1 MSELLNNQEFEVCCR
16 FLQGTPA
23 RKPTHVCVILH
34 LAFSF
39 SAPDLLFAVW
49 LLAIKPMN
57 PRILFVD
64 DEPPV
69 REMLSLYFR
78 NKGYDV
84 SSVATGG
91 EAIEAADNERFN
103 AAILDLNLGPE
114 SGLELLGFL
123 KSNYPEVPVIVFTGM
138 PDLKQQ
144 AMAGGA
150 DAFMSKTDSIEKLF
164 DEVARHIPQG

>member
-1 MSELLNNQEFEVCCR
+1 
-16 FLQGTPA
+16 
-23 RKPTHVCVILH
+23 
-34 LAFSF
+34 
-39 SAPDLLFAVW
+39 
-49 LLAIKPMN
+49 MN

-78 NKGYDV
+78 KKGYLV

-138 PDLKQQ
+138 PDLRQQ
-144 AMAGGA
+144 AIAGGA
-150 DAFMSKTDSIEKLF
+150 DAFMSKADSIDKLF
-164 DEVARHIPQG
+164 DEVARHIPQS